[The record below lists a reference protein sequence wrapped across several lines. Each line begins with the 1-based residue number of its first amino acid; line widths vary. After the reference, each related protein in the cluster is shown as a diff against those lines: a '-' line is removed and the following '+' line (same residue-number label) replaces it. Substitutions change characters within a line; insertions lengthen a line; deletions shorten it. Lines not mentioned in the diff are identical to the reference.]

1 MAWTFLAPTR
11 MTASP
16 ALIALCTCPD
26 AETAERLARSAVE
39 ARHAACVNIV
49 EGVRSVYRWAGA
61 VTVDREVL
69 LIAKT
74 TAAAWPALADLWR
87 AGHPYE
93 LPELIA
99 VPVALG
105 SADYLTWL
113 SDSVSS

>member
-1 MAWTFLAPTR
+1 M
-11 MTASP
+11 
-16 ALIALCTCPD
+16 
-26 AETAERLARSAVE
+26 
-39 ARHAACVNIV
+39 NIID
-49 EGVRSVYRWAGA
+49 GVRSVYRWADA

-87 AGHPYE
+87 ASHPYE

-105 SADYLTWL
+105 STDYLTWL

>member
-1 MAWTFLAPTR
+1 VA
-11 MTASP
+11 
-16 ALIALCTCPD
+16 
-26 AETAERLARSAVE
+26 
-39 ARHAACVNIV
+39 
-49 EGVRSVYRWAGA
+49 
-61 VTVDREVL
+61 VDREIL

-74 TAAAWPALADLWR
+74 TTGAWPALAELWR
-87 AGHPYE
+87 ADHPYE